1 MVDSALKQ
9 AAKGCIDDFRVKVK
23 AYRDDNKLKNRQLAE
38 EVEVDV
44 NTIQTFLAGGYPNGI
59 TLKMI
64 SLGLGIPY

>member
-1 MVDSALKQ
+1 MVDNALRQ

-23 AYRDDNKLKNRQLAE
+23 AYKAENKLKNRQLAA
-38 EVEVDV
+38 EVDVEV
-44 NTIQTFLAGGYPNGI
+44 NTIQTFLAGGYPNGV